1 MHPFSAC
8 KLLAAFAAGL
18 GIAGCAGVDTQ
29 AVQPLRLRI
38 AHINDHHS
46 NLDAI
51 KNFDL
56 TVDGVPTRVDVG
68 GFARVHAVFGEF
80 AKQPSVLKI
89 HAGDAQTG
97 TLFHTIFKG
106 RADAELMN
114 SVCFDTFTLGNH
126 EFDYGDQALSSF
138 LSDLRSDNACKTD
151 VISANVR
158 PKIGTPLAPK
168 SADDYFQPYVIKQV
182 SGVSVGIVGLT
193 IKGKTVNSSRPL
205 ESTVFLEEIDAATAA
220 VAELRARG
228 VKHIV
233 LATHLGYGNDM
244 SLVQRLPEVDV
255 VIGGDSHSLLG
266 SDELKAFG
274 LAPTGKYPTQGRNAD
289 GATVCVTQA
298 WEYTKGVG
306 VLDVEFDAQG
316 KVLQCGGRLVIPVGD
331 NFQQKDAAGK
341 WQAVPPQART
351 ALAARLNGSADFK
364 VVSPDPKATA
374 LVKRFSDELGSSL
387 GRKLGTAPQAF
398 CHVRV
403 PGTTA
408 ANSCGPQ
415 GSDAAQYVA
424 EGFLQASRRAHFS
437 LQNAGGVRVAI
448 PQGDISYDT
457 AYRVLPF
464 ANTLVEME
472 MTGTEVQT
480 TLEDAVAFHLDAVN
494 RVRGSDG
501 SHPYAAG
508 LRWALDMSQPRGKRF
523 SQLEVRDRATGRW
536 SAVQPGQRFTM
547 VTNDYIASGKDGYA
561 TLGAIYKDKG
571 RWVDTGL
578 YYTQTFI
585 DFIASRNGQLDK
597 VDADQYSHRSLI
609 SSAGARLR

>member
-1 MHPFSAC
+1 MNPISAC

-18 GIAGCAGVDTQ
+18 GIAGCAGLDTQ

-56 TVDGVPTRVDVG
+56 TIDGVPTRMDIG
-68 GFARVHAVFGEF
+68 GFARVHTVFSEF
-80 AKQPSVLKI
+80 SKQPSVLKI

-138 LSDLRSDNACKTD
+138 LTDLRSDKACKTD

-168 SADDYFQPYVIKQV
+168 SAADYFQPYVIKQV
-182 SGVSVGIVGLT
+182 SGVSIGIVGLT

-228 VKHIV
+228 IKHIV

-244 SLVQRLPEVDV
+244 ALVQRLPEVDV
-255 VIGGDSHSLLG
+255 VIGGDSHTLLG

-274 LAPTGKYPTQGRNAD
+274 LAPAGKYPTQGRNAE
-289 GATVCVTQA
+289 GAPVCITQA

-341 WQAVPPQART
+341 WQAVPPQARA

-364 VVSPDPKATA
+364 VISPNPQATA

-387 GRKLGTAPQAF
+387 SRKLGTAPQAF

-403 PGTTA
+403 PGTAA

-472 MTGTEVQT
+472 MTGAEVQT

-494 RVRGSDG
+494 GVRGSDG
-501 SHPYAAG
+501 AHPYAAG

-523 SQLEVRDRATGRW
+523 SKLEVRDRVTGQW
-536 SAVQPGQRFTM
+536 SAVQPSQRFTM

-609 SSAGARLR
+609 SSAGVRLR

>member
-1 MHPFSAC
+1 MQRLPGC
-8 KLLAAFAAGL
+8 KAMAAL
-18 GIAGCAGVDTQ
+18 VVGIGVAGCAGIDK
-29 AVQPLRLRI
+29 AEPPPLRMRI
-38 AHINDHHS
+38 VHINDHHS

-68 GFARVHAVFGEF
+68 GFARVHSVFKEF
-80 AKQPSVLKI
+80 AGQPQALKI

-97 TLFHTIFKG
+97 TLFHTVFKG

-114 SVCFDTFTLGNH
+114 RVCFDTFTLGNH
-126 EFDYGDQALSSF
+126 EFDYGDQALSAF
-138 LSDLRSDNACKTD
+138 LSDLRSDKSCKTD
-151 VISANVR
+151 VVSANVR
-158 PKIGTPLAPK
+158 PKIGTPLAPN
-168 SADDYFQPYVIKQV
+168 SAADYFRPYVIKQV

-205 ESTVFLEEIDAATAA
+205 ESTVFLDEADAATAA
-220 VAELRARG
+220 VAELKALG

-244 SLVQRLPEVDV
+244 ALAQRLPEVDV

-266 SDELKAFG
+266 SDQLKAFG
-274 LAPTGKYPTQGRNAD
+274 LTPAGNYPTQWRNAD
-289 GATVCVTQA
+289 GAAVCVTQA

-316 KVLQCGGRLVIPVGD
+316 KVVQCGGRLVIPVGD
-331 NFQQKDAAGK
+331 NFQQKDSAGK
-341 WQAVPPQART
+341 WQAVPAQTRA
-351 ALAARLNGSADFK
+351 ALAARLDASADFK
-364 VVSPDPKATA
+364 VVQPDPGSSA
-374 LVKRFSDELGSSL
+374 LVKRFSEELGASL
-387 GRKLGTAPQAF
+387 GRKLGNAPQAF

-403 PGTTA
+403 PGSAA
-408 ANSCGPQ
+408 ANNCGPQ

-472 MTGTEVQT
+472 LTGAEVHAM
-480 TLEDAVAFHLDAVN
+480 LEDAAAFHLDPVN
-494 RVRGSDG
+494 GVRGSDG

-508 LRWALDMSQPRGKRF
+508 LRWSLDMSQPRGKRF
-523 SQLEVRDRATGRW
+523 SGLEVRDRVTGQW
-536 SAVQPGQRFTM
+536 STVQPGQRFTM
-547 VTNDYIASGKDGYA
+547 VTNDYIASGKDGYT
-561 TLGAIYKDKG
+561 TLAGIYKDKS

-585 DFIASRNGQLDK
+585 DFVESRNGRLDK
-597 VDADQYSHRSLI
+597 VDASQYSHQSLI
-609 SSAGARLR
+609 SATGSRLR